1 VPKIQPREAMSD
13 RLRNI
18 FAIVLLIFLAAT
30 AFVAG
35 YFTNDFVEMRRGEV
49 SVSTAV
55 SDEFGLFWEAWG
67 RIEDNFLGD
76 LPTSKEMTYG
86 AIQGSIALLD
96 DPYTFFVEPV
106 EREIE
111 RQTLQGSFGGVG
123 ASLSRAE
130 EGGSLFLE
138 PIPGNPAAEAGILSG
153 DELLAVDGEAVTA
166 EMSVQE
172 VAERVR
178 GEKGTIVVLTVLH
191 PNESEPVDI
200 EIERGDILIP
210 SVAYRLL
217 REDKQVGYIQLT
229 RFSGESANEIETAV
243 LDLQSQG
250 ATQLVLDL
258 RGNGGGLLDAGVAVA
273 DHFLSGGPILYQ
285 QSRGQEERVYEA
297 ESETLAPNIPLIILV
312 DGGTASS
319 SEILAGALQDR
330 GRALLVGSTPT
341 FGKGSVQLVY
351 DLSDGS
357 SVHVTSSRWFTPNRT
372 PLDQQGLQPDVLVTV
387 TQEDID
393 NGRDAVLSQAVLEL
407 QMIAQLEN

>member
-1 VPKIQPREAMSD
+1 MSE

-18 FAIVLLIFLAAT
+18 FATLLLILLAAS

-35 YFTNDFVEMRRGEV
+35 YFTNDFMEMRRGDV
-49 SVSTAV
+49 TIQTAD

-67 RIEDNFLGD
+67 RVEDNFLGD
-76 LPTSKEMTYG
+76 LPTSKELTYG
-86 AIQGSIALLD
+86 AIQGSVALLG

-111 RQTLQGSFGGVG
+111 RQSLQGTFGGVG
-123 ASLSRAE
+123 ATLSRPE
-130 EGGSLFLE
+130 EGGPVFLE
-138 PIPGNPAAEAGILSG
+138 PIPGNPAAAAGILSG
-153 DELLAVDGEAVTA
+153 DKLVAVDGEPITP
-166 EMSVQE
+166 EITVQA
-172 VAERVR
+172 VAEIVR
-178 GEKGTIVVLTVLH
+178 GEKGTIVVLTVIH
-191 PNESEPVDI
+191 PDEIEAVDI
-200 EIERGDILIP
+200 EVERGDILIP
-210 SVAYRLL
+210 SVTYRLL
-217 REDKQVGYIQLT
+217 RENEQVGYIQLS

-243 LDLQSQG
+243 LDLQSLG

-258 RGNGGGLLDAGVAVA
+258 RGNGGGLLDAAVEVA
-273 DHFLSGGPILYQ
+273 DHFLVDGPILYQ
-285 QSRGQEERVYEA
+285 QSRGQEERIYEA
-297 ESETLAPNIPLIILV
+297 TAETVAPNIPIMILV

-357 SVHVTSSRWFTPNRT
+357 SVHVTASRWFTPDRHQ
-372 PLDQQGLQPDVLVTV
+372 LDQQGLQPDFLVTV

-393 NGRDAVLSQAVLEL
+393 NGRDVVLNQAVLEL
-407 QMIAQLEN
+407 QKLVRIE

>member
-1 VPKIQPREAMSD
+1 MSD
-13 RLRNI
+13 RLRNV
-18 FAIVLLIFLAAT
+18 FATVLLIFLAAA

-35 YFTNDFVEMRRGEV
+35 YFTNDFVEMRREGDQ
-49 SVSTAV
+49 TAV
-55 SDEFGLFWEAWG
+55 SNEFGLFWEAWG
-67 RIEDNFLGD
+67 RVEDNFLGD

-123 ASLSRAE
+123 ASLSRNE
-130 EGGSLFLE
+130 EGGSVFLE
-138 PIPGNPAAEAGILSG
+138 PIPNNPAAEAGILSG
-153 DELLAVDGEAVTA
+153 DELLAVDGEEITA
-166 EMSVQE
+166 EMTVQE

-178 GEKGTIVVLTVLH
+178 GEKGTIVLLTVLH
-191 PNESEPVDI
+191 PNEGEPVDI
-200 EIERGDILIP
+200 EVERGDILIP

-217 REDKQVGYIQLT
+217 REDEQVGYIQLI

-250 ATQLVLDL
+250 ATRLVLDL

-273 DHFLSGGPILYQ
+273 DHFLVDGPILYQ
-285 QSRGQEERVYEA
+285 QSRGEEERVYEA
-297 ESETLAPNIPLIILV
+297 ETKTLAPDIPVMILV
-312 DGGTASS
+312 DGGSASS

-330 GRALLVGSTPT
+330 GRALLVGSGPT

-357 SVHVTSSRWFTPNRT
+357 SVHVTASRWFTPNRT
-372 PLDQQGLQPDVLVTV
+372 PLDQQGLQPDILVTV

-393 NGRDAVLSQAVLEL
+393 NGRDAVLNQAILEL
-407 QMIAQLEN
+407 QMIAELIPFP

>member
-1 VPKIQPREAMSD
+1 MSE
-13 RLRNI
+13 RLRNL
-18 FAIVLLIFLAAT
+18 FASALLVLLAVS

-49 SVSTAV
+49 TVQIEDVT
-55 SDEFGLFWEAWG
+55 EFGLFWEAWG
-67 RIEDNFLGD
+67 RVEDNFLGE
-76 LPTSKEMTYG
+76 LPTAKELTYG
-86 AIQGSIALLD
+86 AIQGSIALLG

-111 RQTLQGSFGGVG
+111 RQSLQGTFGGVG
-123 ASLSRAE
+123 ATVTRPE
-130 EGGSLFLE
+130 EGGPVFLE
-138 PIPGNPAAEAGILSG
+138 PIPGNPAAAAGILSG
-153 DELLAVDGEAVTA
+153 DELLAIDGEAVTP
-166 EMSVQE
+166 ELTVQQ
-172 VAERVR
+172 VAELVR

-191 PNESEPVDI
+191 PGETEPVDI
-200 EIERGDILIP
+200 AIERGDILIP
-210 SVAYRLL
+210 SVSYRLL
-217 REDKQVGYIQLT
+217 RENDQVGYIQLT

-250 ATQLVLDL
+250 ATQLILDL
-258 RGNGGGLLDAGVAVA
+258 RGNGGGLLDAAVSVA
-273 DHFLSGGPILYQ
+273 DHFLVGGPVLFQ
-285 QSRGQEERVYEA
+285 QSRSDGERVYEA
-297 ESETLAPNIPLIILV
+297 SDETLAPDIPLMILV

-357 SVHVTSSRWFTPNRT
+357 SVHVTASRWFTPNHHQ
-372 PLDQQGLQPDVLVTV
+372 LDRQGLEPDIFVTV

-393 NGRDAVLSQAVLEL
+393 NGRDAVLNQALLEL
-407 QMIAQLEN
+407 QKLVQLIE

>member
-1 VPKIQPREAMSD
+1 MSE

-18 FAIVLLIFLAAT
+18 FATLLLILLAAS

-49 SVSTAV
+49 TVQTDDA
-55 SDEFGLFWEAWG
+55 DGFGLFWEAWQHV
-67 RIEDNFLGD
+67 EDNFLGE
-76 LPTSKEMTYG
+76 LPTSQELTYG
-86 AIQGSIALLD
+86 AIRGSIALLG

-106 EREIE
+106 DREIE
-111 RQTLQGSFGGVG
+111 RQSLQGTFGGVG
-123 ASLSRAE
+123 ATVSRPE
-130 EGGSLFLE
+130 EGGPVFLE

-153 DELLAVDGEAVTA
+153 DELLAVDGEPITP
-166 EMSVQE
+166 EMTVQD
-172 VAERVR
+172 VANMVR
-178 GEKGTIVVLTVLH
+178 GEKGTIVVLTVIH
-191 PNESEPVDI
+191 PGETESVDI
-200 EIERGDILIP
+200 EVERGDILIP
-210 SVAYRLL
+210 SVSYRLL
-217 REDKQVGYIQLT
+217 RENDQVGYIQLT

-250 ATQLVLDL
+250 ATQLILDL
-258 RGNGGGLLDAGVAVA
+258 RGNGGGLLDAAVSVA
-273 DHFLSGGPILYQ
+273 DQFLTDGPILYQ
-285 QSRGQEERVYEA
+285 QSRGEDERIYEA
-297 ESETLAPNIPLIILV
+297 TSETLAPDIPIMILI

-357 SVHVTSSRWFTPNRT
+357 SVHVTASRWLTPERNQ
-372 PLDQQGLQPDVLVTV
+372 LDQQGLSPDVLVTV

-393 NGRDAVLSQAVLEL
+393 NGRDAVLNQAVLEL
-407 QMIAQLEN
+407 QRLVQRDE

>member
-1 VPKIQPREAMSD
+1 MPKFQPKKEMSE
-13 RLRNI
+13 RLRNV
-18 FAIVLLIFLAAT
+18 FATLLLFILAAA

-35 YFTNDFVEMRRGEV
+35 YFVNDFVEMRR
-49 SVSTAV
+49 SVQTAA

-67 RIEDNFLGD
+67 RVEENFLGD
-76 LPTSKEMTYG
+76 LPTSKERTYG

-96 DPYTFFVEPV
+96 DPYTFFVEPI

-111 RQTLQGSFGGVG
+111 RQALQGTFGGVG
-123 ASLSRAE
+123 ATLSRPE
-130 EGGSLFLE
+130 EDGPIFLE

-153 DELLAVDGEAVTA
+153 DELRAIDGEAVTP
-166 EMSVQE
+166 ELTVQE

-178 GEKGTIVVLTVLH
+178 GEKGTVVVLTVLH
-191 PNESEPVDI
+191 PEETETVDI
-200 EIERGDILIP
+200 DVERGDILIP
-210 SVAYRLL
+210 SVTYRLL
-217 REDKQVGYIQLT
+217 RENEKIGYIQLT

-273 DHFLSGGPILYQ
+273 DHFLDNGPILYQ
-285 QSRGQEERVYEA
+285 QSRGEEERMYEA
-297 ESETLAPNIPLIILV
+297 TAETLAPDIPLMILI

-357 SVHVTSSRWFTPNRT
+357 SVHVTASRWFTPNRT
-372 PLDQQGLQPDVLVTV
+372 PLDQQGLQPDILVTV

-393 NGRDAVLSQAVLEL
+393 NGRDAVLNQAVLEL
-407 QMIAQLEN
+407 QMVAQLEN